1 MSRGEYSI
9 VAPDRG
15 LARGKAPATVKV
27 NRVGAPMLSSVGKTA
42 HGRETQMSETQLLL
56 GRIAAL
62 RKRLSESAVS
72 TAAPV
77 QLAEAV
83 RRADEGAAHDALVDA
98 AVRPATAAAE
108 PVPETRPRQVTARA
122 RRVLERGR
130 DLLGKLRVLSD
141 AFPYAAGED
150 DSAGDG
156 VLDRNHPLAMLYRE
170 TAAMTDSSLRLVAL
184 FPDTATAQMQLC
196 EGVEAILA
204 VVGRRT
210 ATLHAGVE
218 RHRAE
223 VGRVLLLASLLTDV
237 EAGRPVGLESFTAL
251 AEEIL
256 TDADECVPLRFLDN
270 DPARPEHSV
279 ARHGLTCARVAAR
292 LAKHDPDLPAR
303 PLDAVLASLLHDVGM
318 LRVPQDLLHKA
329 VPLDDVGRR
338 AVESHCRAGAE
349 ILTALAP
356 EERWLADVALTH
368 HERLDG
374 TGYPDGLRE
383 GQVTPLA
390 RFIGVCDVYSAFCAA
405 RPAPAGPRPADRALA
420 DTLVVAE
427 QGRLDG
433 QHAERLLTLSFYPV
447 GTAVELADGS
457 LGVVVA
463 APAGTDPARPVV
475 ALLLDSGG
483 ESLSLPRHLDLAR
496 CDSHSIVRSLPAEER
511 RAVLG
516 RRFPEW
522 ASP

>member
-1 MSRGEYSI
+1 
-9 VAPDRG
+9 
-15 LARGKAPATVKV
+15 
-27 NRVGAPMLSSVGKTA
+27 
-42 HGRETQMSETQLLL
+42 MSETQVLL

-62 RKRLSESAVS
+62 RKRLSESVVS
-72 TAAPV
+72 NAAPL

-83 RRADEGAAHDALVDA
+83 RQADEGAAHDVLIDA
-98 AVRPATAAAE
+98 AVRPATARAE

-130 DLLGKLRVLSD
+130 DLLGKLRALSD
-141 AFPYAAGED
+141 IFPFVPGEG

-156 VLDRNHPLAMLYRE
+156 VFDRNHPLAMLYRE
-170 TAAMTDSSLRLVAL
+170 TAAMTDASLRLVAL

-196 EGVEAILA
+196 EGVEAILT
-204 VVGRRT
+204 VVARRT
-210 ATLHAGVE
+210 ATLQAGVT

-223 VGRVLLLASLLTDV
+223 TGCILRLASLLADV
-237 EAGRPVGLESFTAL
+237 EAGRPVGLESFAAL
-251 AEEIL
+251 AAEVLAE
-256 TDADECVPLRFLDN
+256 ADECLPLPFLNYDST
-270 DPARPEHSV
+270 RPEHSV

-292 LAKHDPDLPAR
+292 LAKHDPDLPDR
-303 PLDAVLASLLHDVGM
+303 PLDAVLAALLHDVGM
-318 LRVPQDLLHKA
+318 LRVPQDLWHKA
-329 VPLDDVGRR
+329 EPLDDAGRR

-374 TGYPDGLRE
+374 TGYPDGLRD
-383 GQVTPLA
+383 GQLTPLA
-390 RFIGVCDVYSAFCAA
+390 RFVSVCDVYSALCTA
-405 RPAPAGPRPADRALA
+405 RPHRPARDPRTALA
-420 DTLVVAE
+420 DTLVLAE

-433 QHAERLLTLSFYPV
+433 RHAERLLRLSFYPV

-463 APAGTDPARPVV
+463 APSGTDPARPVV
-475 ALLLDSGG
+475 ALLLDSSG
-483 ESLSLPRHLDLAR
+483 EALPLPRHLDLAR
-496 CDSHSIVRSLPAEER
+496 CDSHSVVRSLPAAER
-511 RAVLG
+511 RAALG

-522 ASP
+522 ASA